1 MEIKVQILVIVPT
14 LKEQIRHLEQI
25 DQVHLNL
32 RMGQQCVRDFF
43 ICLNENAACWIDL
56 HDFLSFDVVD
66 STICNQCHRENKS
79 EHRQTYFEMEVPPD
93 GSCLGTHVEE
103 HFNDSLFVDYFCDGC
118 DAQSVA
124 EKRMFLKTSV
134 ETNFLVVLLRRSVL
148 GNDGNVIVTNRIKAV
163 DDIKLM

>member
-1 MEIKVQILVIVPT
+1 M
-14 LKEQIRHLEQI
+14 
-25 DQVHLNL
+25 
-32 RMGQQCVRDFF
+32 
-43 ICLNENAACWIDL
+43 
-56 HDFLSFDVVD
+56 D

-93 GSCLGTHVEE
+93 GSCLGPHVEE
-103 HFNDSLFVDYFCDGC
+103 QLNESLFVDYFCDGC
-118 DAQSVA
+118 DAQSLA

-148 GNDGNVIVTNRIKAV
+148 GNDGNFIVTNRITAV